1 MTLVSRLN
9 DKQFNGHR
17 VRVIPHPLDEVIIQ
31 VIHTY
36 RGASK
41 AQRQAMLD
49 EMTQRSGGVLC
60 ASAERLAAMA
70 VRANCVA
77 PLYQALVAIG
87 IGVEALDDDRDHL
100 YALTAI
106 DHSAGLLSTTLT
118 ALTDTVADEL
128 PPAGLTRLRMFDQR
142 QPRDRSL
149 QAFGRRTEGEGPE
162 FRYR

>member
-31 VIHTY
+31 VIDTY

-41 AQRQAMLD
+41 AQRQAML
-49 EMTQRSGGVLC
+49 EEVTQRSGGVLC

-70 VRANCVA
+70 VRANSVA

-87 IGVEALDDDRDHL
+87 IGDEALEDYRDHL
-100 YALTAI
+100 FSLTAV
-106 DHSAGLLSTTLT
+106 DHSAGLLSTTLS
-118 ALTDTVADEL
+118 ALIDTVANEL
-128 PPAGLTRLRMFDQR
+128 PPAGLTCLHMFNRR

-149 QAFGRRTEGEGPE
+149 QAFGLRTEGEGPE